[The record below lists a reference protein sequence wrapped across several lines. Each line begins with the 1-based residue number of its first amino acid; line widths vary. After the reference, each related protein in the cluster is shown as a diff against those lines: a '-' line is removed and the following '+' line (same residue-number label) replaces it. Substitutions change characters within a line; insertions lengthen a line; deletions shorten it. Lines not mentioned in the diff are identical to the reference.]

1 MLKVNKL
8 SFSYNKQDKI
18 LHDISF
24 NIKEGEIL
32 CILGPNGCGK
42 TTLLKSLCKIT
53 DFEGNIYI
61 DGEDIRNKD
70 RIYIAKKIAFMSQ
83 MSDIYFDYNVYDT
96 VMLGR
101 YSNFSDKLF
110 SMPKEEDKKIVL
122 NYIDKLNL
130 NHLKNKSIKEISGG
144 ELQRVFLAM
153 IFSQNPDIILLD
165 EPTNHLDIN
174 SQIELIN
181 NLKEWVNNDK
191 KKSVIA
197 VLHDIN
203 TALNF
208 ADKILLL
215 KEGSQKYFGEIKDF
229 DINILNE
236 IYNINLKKYM
246 KSLLEIWK

>member
-1 MLKVNKL
+1 MLEVNKL

-24 NIKEGEIL
+24 NVEEGEIL

-61 DGEDIRNKD
+61 DGENIKNKD
-70 RIYIAKKIAFMSQ
+70 RIYISKKIAFMSQ

-101 YSNFSDKLF
+101 YSNFADKLF
-110 SMPKEEDKKIVL
+110 LMPKEEDKKIVL

-153 IFSQNPDIILLD
+153 IFSQNPNIILLD

-181 NLKEWVNNDK
+181 NLKEWVHNNK
-191 KKSVIA
+191 KKSLIA
-197 VLHDIN
+197 VLHDIS

-208 ADKILLL
+208 ADKILIL
-215 KEGSQKYFGEIKDF
+215 KEGRKEYFGEVKNF

>member
-165 EPTNHLDIN
+165 EPTNH
-174 SQIELIN
+174 
-181 NLKEWVNNDK
+181 
-191 KKSVIA
+191 
-197 VLHDIN
+197 
-203 TALNF
+203 
-208 ADKILLL
+208 KILLL

>member
-83 MSDIYFDYNVYDT
+83 MSDIYF
-96 VMLGR
+96 
-101 YSNFSDKLF
+101 
-110 SMPKEEDKKIVL
+110 
-122 NYIDKLNL
+122 
-130 NHLKNKSIKEISGG
+130 
-144 ELQRVFLAM
+144 
-153 IFSQNPDIILLD
+153 
-165 EPTNHLDIN
+165 
-174 SQIELIN
+174 
-181 NLKEWVNNDK
+181 
-191 KKSVIA
+191 
-197 VLHDIN
+197 
-203 TALNF
+203 
-208 ADKILLL
+208 
-215 KEGSQKYFGEIKDF
+215 
-229 DINILNE
+229 
-236 IYNINLKKYM
+236 
-246 KSLLEIWK
+246 